1 MIKVESA
8 FDERIED
15 ICAEIQKAERQM
27 RELGNSLHEA
37 EVSRY
42 QDIFEYA
49 KYIPIPLDKDKY
61 GNMFMRKMDRVEYM
75 LADGSASTII
85 RGDYDDLMFDEK
97 GNLFYRAG
105 NGDTLMVNGR
115 GMYEYIHDNVIEVR
129 NIVGIILAEGKI
141 DKKEER

>member
-15 ICAEIQKAERQM
+15 ICAEIQKTERQM
-27 RELGNSLHEA
+27 RELDESLHEA

-49 KYIPIPLDKDKY
+49 KYIPIPLDKERY

-75 LADGSASTII
+75 LADGSVSTLI
-85 RGDYDDLMFDEK
+85 RGDYDDLFFDEE
-97 GNLFYRAG
+97 GNLFYVAE
-105 NGDTLMVNGR
+105 NGDSLMVNDR
-115 GMYEYIHDNVIEVR
+115 GMYEYIHDHVIEVR
-129 NIVGIILAEGKI
+129 NIIGIILAEGG
-141 DKKEER
+141 ETNG